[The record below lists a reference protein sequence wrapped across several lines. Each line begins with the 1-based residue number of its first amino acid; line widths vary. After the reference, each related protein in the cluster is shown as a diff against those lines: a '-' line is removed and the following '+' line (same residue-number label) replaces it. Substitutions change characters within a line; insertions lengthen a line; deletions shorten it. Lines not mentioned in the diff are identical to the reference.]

1 MKFGILNSSKDPSYL
16 INIILD
22 IDKIVEVLVK
32 KYNLPKTKIIF
43 INQTLSNS
51 YFFDKFENKLYSEE
65 NILKQ
70 TKLKENKKYEI
81 FYQIDE
87 SLCFHFYKNEIFFIN
102 LGFAE
107 LVEKYHQKEKALAM
121 EKSRK
126 AKEFLMPLEDIRGV
140 FVRNKEKK
148 LKNQNFSQKN
158 TKNRRFY

>member
-16 INIILD
+16 LNIILD
-22 IDKIVEVLVK
+22 IDKIVEALVK
-32 KYNLPKTKIIF
+32 KYNLPETKIIF
-43 INQTLSNS
+43 INQNLSNS
-51 YFFDKFENKLYSEE
+51 YFFDKFEKSLYSEE

-87 SLCFHFYKNEIFFIN
+87 RLCFHFYKNEIFFIN

-126 AKEFLMPLEDIRGV
+126 AKEFLMPLEDIRGI

-148 LKNQNFSQKN
+148 IKKQNFSKKN
-158 TKNRRFY
+158 IKNRRFY